1 SSAGVASSRSR
12 YSPYSRAR
20 RATSFSATAV
30 ISPPSRAAPY
40 SSLSRSCPALSTGI
54 GCGFSPAC
62 TPPEASLPSA
72 ATIPGRRPPTA
83 AAVTAAAFTAC
94 AGSASASTTSTNLV
108 CSAMIIPHTAG
119 IAPPT
124 LSSRPPEPGA
134 FRTNGRNPCQTPRMD
149 ELDSEI
155 VRLLQADAR
164 LSNREL
170 ARRLGVAPST
180 CLERVRSLNRR
191 GVIRGY
197 HADID
202 LAALNRGVQAL
213 VSVQVRPLNRS
224 VIVEFKDTVAGYP
237 EVLSVFVLAG
247 GDDFVL
253 HVAVQDLD
261 TLHGFLLDRLSKRPE
276 IAGFRTSVIFQSRH
290 NTVLERLPEA

>member
-1 SSAGVASSRSR
+1 
-12 YSPYSRAR
+12 
-20 RATSFSATAV
+20 
-30 ISPPSRAAPY
+30 
-40 SSLSRSCPALSTGI
+40 
-54 GCGFSPAC
+54 
-62 TPPEASLPSA
+62 
-72 ATIPGRRPPTA
+72 
-83 AAVTAAAFTAC
+83 
-94 AGSASASTTSTNLV
+94 
-108 CSAMIIPHTAG
+108 M
-119 IAPPT
+119 
-124 LSSRPPEPGA
+124 
-134 FRTNGRNPCQTPRMD
+134 
-149 ELDSEI
+149 
-155 VRLLQADAR
+155 
-164 LSNREL
+164 
-170 ARRLGVAPST
+170 
-180 CLERVRSLNRR
+180 RSLNRR